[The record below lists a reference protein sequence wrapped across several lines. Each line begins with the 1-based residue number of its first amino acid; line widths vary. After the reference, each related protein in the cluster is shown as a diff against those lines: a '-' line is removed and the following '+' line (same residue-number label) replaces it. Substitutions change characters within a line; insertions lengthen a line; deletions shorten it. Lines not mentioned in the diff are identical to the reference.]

1 MIHYSAEGKSMR
13 LHVFTE
19 PGKGSDQ
26 KMSVCKAKDT
36 KVNWLPEVS
45 R

>member
-13 LHVFTE
+13 LHVFRE
-19 PGKGSDQ
+19 PCKGSDQ
-26 KMSVCKAKDT
+26 KMSVGKPEDT
-36 KVNWLPEVS
+36 KVTWLLEVS